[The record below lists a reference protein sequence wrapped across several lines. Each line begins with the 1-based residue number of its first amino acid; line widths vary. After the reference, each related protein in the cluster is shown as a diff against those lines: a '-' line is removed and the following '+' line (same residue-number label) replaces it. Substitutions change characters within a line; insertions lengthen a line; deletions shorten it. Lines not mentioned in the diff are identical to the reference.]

1 MKNMKRKTL
10 RSVSIVLALLA
21 IALPL
26 SNGCG
31 KGDSQSS
38 QPGAASSSSPKK
50 TTQTPFERDLDFV
63 RTSRFKYVFV
73 FSRTDG
79 GTFDKESIDYLK
91 ANSPQET
98 NQWVI
103 TDDKRYAIAGTH
115 FEFKQE
121 HFDAL
126 GKRFKIEDYSG
137 K

>member
-1 MKNMKRKTL
+1 MKNMKRKIL
-10 RSVSIVLALLA
+10 RPVNLSLALLA
-21 IALPL
+21 IASPL
-26 SNGCG
+26 YTGCG

-50 TTQTPFERDLDFV
+50 TQTPFERDLDFV

-79 GTFDKESIDYLK
+79 GVFDKESIDYLK
-91 ANSPQET
+91 ANSPPET

-115 FEFKQE
+115 FEFKPE

-126 GKRFKIEDYSG
+126 GKRYKIEDYSG